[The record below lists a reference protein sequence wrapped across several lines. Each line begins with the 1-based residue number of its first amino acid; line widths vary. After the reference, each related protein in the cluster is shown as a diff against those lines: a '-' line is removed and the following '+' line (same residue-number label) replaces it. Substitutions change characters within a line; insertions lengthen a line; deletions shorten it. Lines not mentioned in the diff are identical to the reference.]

1 MKSMFLSLLIS
12 TSVLA
17 QVNRFSITLSGNYT
31 TSAKVYLYPNAS
43 DPGIRN
49 SSFIIE
55 DIFNAGAEV
64 KYSLT
69 SDLLLGF
76 NVEYISK
83 TQKEN
88 NLTVISNG
96 NTETIPVDDGFE
108 VIPFELSLYYKLA
121 FSTTMFRFYMF
132 GGSGFYYGNHIRK
145 FGDASISNIKRK
157 FAYGIHVGILTEYLL
172 LSNLSINGGMK
183 FRDPQFTVTNRYNNK
198 EVNFEGRT
206 VFIPQDEFDSK
217 INIEGILFFLSVS
230 YHFDL

>member
-1 MKSMFLSLLIS
+1 
-12 TSVLA
+12 
-17 QVNRFSITLSGNYT
+17 
-31 TSAKVYLYPNAS
+31 
-43 DPGIRN
+43 
-49 SSFIIE
+49 
-55 DIFNAGAEV
+55 
-64 KYSLT
+64 
-69 SDLLLGF
+69 
-76 NVEYISK
+76 
-83 TQKEN
+83 
-88 NLTVISNG
+88 
-96 NTETIPVDDGFE
+96 VDDGFE